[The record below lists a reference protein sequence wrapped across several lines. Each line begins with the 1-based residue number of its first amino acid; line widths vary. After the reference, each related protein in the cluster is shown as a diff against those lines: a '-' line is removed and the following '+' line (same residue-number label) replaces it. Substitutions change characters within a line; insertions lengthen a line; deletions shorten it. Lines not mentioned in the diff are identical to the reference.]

1 MMDLPSD
8 NELILEVKHPR
19 PMSASDL
26 SQLLGDMA
34 RDYRRFSRGRELI
47 VAGLNEAPRM
57 VFRDA
62 MDGAGASRLPAF
74 GKRLARLLALAQGG
88 GDSYKLRK
96 TGAPAVE
103 SLTRLA
109 MACESAWELRYRGAK
124 GERLLFTLTPGEAR
138 TAQEHIGLAKQR
150 KREIAAARKEERER
164 WPAAT
169 PSSDSELRAILSQWT
184 NQAEE

>member
-8 NELILEVKHPR
+8 SELILELKPPR
-19 PMSASDL
+19 PTSASDL
-26 SQLLGDMA
+26 AQLLGDMA

-47 VAGLNEAPRM
+47 VAALNEGPRI
-57 VFRDA
+57 VLRDG

-74 GKRLARLLALAQGG
+74 GRRLARLLALAQGG
-88 GDSYKLRK
+88 GASYKLRK

-103 SLTRLA
+103 SLTRVA
-109 MACESAWELRYRGAK
+109 AACESVELRYRGAK
-124 GERLLFTLTPGEAR
+124 GERLLFTLSPSEAR
-138 TAQEHIGLAKQR
+138 TAQEHIGVAKQR